1 MALGAGV
8 SYDTQNEHSERGADS
23 RDPQSAEKPEDAESL
38 SGRHEKAS
46 RKTSPVSIFRKIER
60 NLDIATELA
69 GKQIYFALY
78 AEDEMSEA
86 KLMVNPSLS
95 KMINCGEPL
104 EKMLASFRQ
113 AILNSARAHGNK
125 TVPRA

>member
-1 MALGAGV
+1 M
-8 SYDTQNEHSERGADS
+8 
-23 RDPQSAEKPEDAESL
+23 
-38 SGRHEKAS
+38 
-46 RKTSPVSIFRKIER
+46 SIFRKIER

-113 AILNSARAHGNK
+113 AILDSARAHGNK